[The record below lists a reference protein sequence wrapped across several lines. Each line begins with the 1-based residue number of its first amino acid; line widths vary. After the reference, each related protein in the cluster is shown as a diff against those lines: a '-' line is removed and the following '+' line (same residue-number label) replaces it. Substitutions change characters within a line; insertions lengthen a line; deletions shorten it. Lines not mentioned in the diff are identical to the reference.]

1 MLTKSHLTIA
11 TALVVAA
18 IAAPAATAMPAD
30 STPGGANDLPAYATP
45 GDLRT
50 EGSQA
55 DVYSSTVTKPDARG
69 EHAASLAD
77 DSTAPDSR
85 GGDRRSPDAVEPFVR
100 PVVVEVGEPHSPGFD
115 WISAIIGIAGGLALA
130 VLAGA
135 AVSGARPRHRRART
149 V

>member
-11 TALVVAA
+11 IALVVAA

-45 GDLRT
+45 GDLRP
-50 EGSQA
+50 EASQPDMDA
-55 DVYSSTVTKPDARG
+55 GTVTKPDARG
-69 EHAASLAD
+69 EHAASLANGP
-77 DSTAPDSR
+77 APSDSR
-85 GGDRRSPDAVEPFVR
+85 GGDRRTPDAVEPFVR
-100 PVVVEVGEPHSPGFD
+100 PVVVEVGEPASPGFD
-115 WISAIIGIAGGLALA
+115 WTSAIIGVAGGLALA

-135 AVSGARPRHRRART
+135 AVSGGRRRHPRT